1 MVRSSSAARP
11 RRFRWWPRSL
21 SFRATEVLSPVALN
35 RSARGLPAA
44 VGLVGGPQQSCCGFA
59 RYPHM
64 DYKGISY
71 QVVQTANPAGWKWTV
86 SLPGKRTK
94 TGECRVRAIATAQKT
109 IDKALNLPDGQL
121 DPLKTN
127 LGRLNSE

>member
-1 MVRSSSAARP
+1 M
-11 RRFRWWPRSL
+11 
-21 SFRATEVLSPVALN
+21 E
-35 RSARGLPAA
+35 
-44 VGLVGGPQQSCCGFA
+44 
-59 RYPHM
+59 H
-64 DYKGISY
+64 KGISY

-94 TGECRVRAIATAQKT
+94 TGECFSRVRAIATAQKT

-127 LGRLNSE
+127 LGWLNGELQPPR